1 MQRKQIL
8 VGALFRTTLK
18 FAGVSTFHIVG
29 AKIKTAVSGSAE
41 FCVISVVL
49 GERYKERER
58 KNRAGN
64 N

>member
-29 AKIKTAVSGSAE
+29 AKIKTAVGGLPE

-49 GERYKERER
+49 GER
-58 KNRAGN
+58 
-64 N
+64 